1 MNYAEIIRVYNNEK
15 NDELLSQTGYE
26 FKIYDDF
33 YYSLFHDESYN
44 GSE

>member
-15 NDELLSQTGYE
+15 NDELLSQTSYE

-44 GSE
+44 DSE